1 MGKIASAGLFTPLT
15 IETTLDPKIQPF
27 LYDHQIDGIP
37 VLPGVMGVEAF
48 AEAALALLAGWHVDA
63 IEDVNFL
70 APFKFY
76 RHEPRTLTVEAVL
89 HPQANSIVADC
100 RLIGHRSLPNQT
112 EPQTT
117 IHFTG
122 RVLLTNQI
130 SKKIAG
136 TALKPEGN
144 IIEAADIYA
153 LYFHGPAYQV
163 VQKAWWDGKR
173 IVGLLSDKL
182 PANHHPAELSTRVG
196 PRLIELCFQTA
207 GICEMGID
215 GRMGLPLHI
224 DRLTFS
230 PQIAELP
237 NQSLYAVVTRKPE
250 QSSFDAE
257 VLDAS
262 GNCYVQLSG
271 YHTVSVAGAIDP
283 LKLKALQA
291 AMTLDLVAA

>member
-1 MGKIASAGLFTPLT
+1 
-15 IETTLDPKIQPF
+15 
-27 LYDHQIDGIP
+27 
-37 VLPGVMGVEAF
+37 MGVEAF
-48 AEAALALLAGWHVDA
+48 AEAALALLPDWHVEA

-76 RHEPRTLTVEAVL
+76 RHEQRALTVEAVL

-100 RLIGHRSLPNQT
+100 RLIGHRSLPNQI

-122 RVLLTNQI
+122 RVRLAKQS
-130 SKKIAG
+130 SKKVSG
-136 TALKPEGN
+136 KALKPEGN

-182 PANHHPAELSTRVG
+182 PANHHPAELLTHVG

-224 DRLTFS
+224 DRLIFS
-230 PQIAELP
+230 PQIAEVP
-237 NQSLYAVVTRKPE
+237 NQPLYAVVTRKPE

-257 VLDAS
+257 VVDAS
-262 GNCYVQLSG
+262 GNCYVRLSG

-283 LKLKALQA
+283 SKLKALQA